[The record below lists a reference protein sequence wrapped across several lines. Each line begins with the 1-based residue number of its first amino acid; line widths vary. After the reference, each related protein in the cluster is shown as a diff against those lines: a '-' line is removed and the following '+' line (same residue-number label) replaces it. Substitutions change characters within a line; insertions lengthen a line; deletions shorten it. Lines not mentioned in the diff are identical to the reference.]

1 MPSDYKFVKEIEKFY
16 NTQVEE
22 MPLDVTELLS

>member
-1 MPSDYKFVKEIEKFY
+1 MPSDYKFIQEIEKFY

-22 MPLDVTELLS
+22 MPLDVTDLL